1 MFVAQLNPS
10 QQQILVNLAYH
21 TMFVDGQL
29 DELELELL
37 MDLKKQ
43 CMGQVIEQAVDMDEV
58 TREFTERKDKI
69 SLMLELVMVVM
80 ADEVCHEAEV
90 YMLDDIANRI
100 GISSKDM
107 DDCKDWVKQFNQ
119 VKAQAEQ
126 LMKD

>member
-43 CMGQVIEQAVDMDEV
+43 CSGQVIEQAVDMDEV
-58 TREFTERKDKI
+58 TSEFTQRKDKI

-80 ADEVCHEAEV
+80 ADEVCHEAEL
-90 YMLDDIANRI
+90 YMLDDIATRI
-100 GISSKDM
+100 GLTSKDM
-107 DDCKDWVKQFNQ
+107 DDCKVWVKQFSQ
-119 VKAQAEQ
+119 IKTQAEQ
-126 LMKD
+126 LMKG